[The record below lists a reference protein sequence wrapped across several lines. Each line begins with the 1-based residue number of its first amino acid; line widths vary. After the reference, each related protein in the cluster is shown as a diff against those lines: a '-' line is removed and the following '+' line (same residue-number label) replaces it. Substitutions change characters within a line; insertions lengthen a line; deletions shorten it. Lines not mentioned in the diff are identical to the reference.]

1 MGKSAPIRWA
11 ARGNAPRESKV
22 ANAVM
27 NVYTWYSRGCSCS
40 SSSSHGGGGD
50 SVVVSGGGSGSSA
63 GARNSSGGDQ

>member
-27 NVYTWYSRGCSCS
+27 NVYTWYSRGCGWSC
-40 SSSSHGGGGD
+40 SSSHGGGGD
-50 SVVVSGGGSGSSA
+50 SVVVSGVGSSA
-63 GARNSSGGDQ
+63 GARNSSGGDR